1 MQNRLQL
8 TWTNLPVA
16 SVLLQEALTS
26 QPLQAE
32 NIIIVVVAIVVVIAV
47 VLVIVIIIKIINH
60 IHHKYIYK
68 GFKVILK
75 TRRHLHPPS
84 QFKNNLKNHHKKLY
98 CIYKMYFSKP

>member
-32 NIIIVVVAIVVVIAV
+32 NIIIVVVAIAVI
-47 VLVIVIIIKIINH
+47 LVIIIIIKIIIIFIIN
-60 IHHKYIYK
+60 IYTRD
-68 GFKVILK
+68 LK
-75 TRRHLHPPS
+75 
-84 QFKNNLKNHHKKLY
+84 
-98 CIYKMYFSKP
+98 